1 LDPPEDAFAN
11 VGGAIKEERQFQ
23 SLSRKALADE
33 VGITDR
39 TLAQYEENL
48 KDIPKSILVK
58 ISETFGMHWASFL
71 DKYNLYD
78 DDVPDGFNSPEE
90 YEKAKEQSE
99 IVDQK
104 EMKQRQK
111 IGFNDFTYA
120 MYNGS
125 QELTEEN
132 KQKLLEMARFFKE
145 QQDKEKSKK

>member
-1 LDPPEDAFAN
+1 
-11 VGGAIKEERQFQ
+11 
-23 SLSRKALADE
+23 
-33 VGITDR
+33 
-39 TLAQYEENL
+39 
-48 KDIPKSILVK
+48 
-58 ISETFGMHWASFL
+58 MHWASFL

-120 MYNGS
+120 MYNES